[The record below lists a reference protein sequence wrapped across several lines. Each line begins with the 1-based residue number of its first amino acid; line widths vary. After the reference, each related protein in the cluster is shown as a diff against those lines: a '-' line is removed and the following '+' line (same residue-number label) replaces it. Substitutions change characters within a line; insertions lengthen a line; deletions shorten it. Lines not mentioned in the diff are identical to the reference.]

1 MTDYRLGVWIKDFFR
16 EVEEVKEYVRKMG
29 CRQDQV
35 VLLHALRLTRGTLN
49 KHVISRYVT
58 HVHFQF
64 FIVYIRT
71 SLSRDKQPPYSVGLL
86 LKFRTEHRLSRPKH
100 FLVFLSPSRQMLGY
114 YLNVGHDRF
123 LSTSFRIHLSLS
135 IVPFYAI

>member
-1 MTDYRLGVWIKDFFR
+1 MTDCRLRVWIKDFFR
-16 EVEEVKEYVRKMG
+16 EVEEVKEYARKMC

-49 KHVISRYVT
+49 KHVISCYVI
-58 HVHFQF
+58 HFQL

-71 SLSRDKQPPYSVGLL
+71 SLSRDKQPPYSVGLP
-86 LKFRTEHRLSRPKH
+86 LKFWTEHRLSRPKH
-100 FLVFLSPSRQMLGY
+100 FMAFLSPSRQMLGY
-114 YLNVGHDRF
+114 YLNLGHDRL